1 MKQKDMLMSIL
12 FLVILGFIVYGVFQ
26 QNWRITPE
34 KAFNIASN
42 TINPPPQATPLG
54 VKTLNTTTN
63 QNYIVAWKIT
73 YKALDPREGMLI
85 EVQVTK
91 KGEIQSIIH
100 YPLTENEYMANISKI
115 LAYQIAEETLQNIL
129 NTPSSHNTGIPTIYY
144 AGRTWDITWEKTI
157 EDYIIP
163 EATFRVKIDAN
174 TGSVILIDNKLDII
188 QNITPPNETNIKRII
203 AIQIAE
209 THIINQLKTGYH
221 VENPQIR
228 GPTITEKILI
238 ERPRDTGQY
247 TPAWTVITRADCIKD
262 GKIVTL
268 GASITIDAQT
278 GEIVNEII
286 T

>member
-1 MKQKDMLMSIL
+1 MKQKYILMGISITL
-12 FLVILGFIVYGVFQ
+12 IFGFVVYDVFQ
-26 QNWRITPE
+26 QNRNITPE
-34 KAFNIASN
+34 KAFSIASN

-54 VKTLNTTTN
+54 VKILNTTTN
-63 QNYIVAWKIT
+63 QNYLISWKIT
-73 YKALDPREGMLI
+73 YKALDPREGMLV
-85 EVQVTK
+85 EAQVTK
-91 KGEIQSIIH
+91 KGEIQSIIQ
-100 YPLTENEYMANISKI
+100 YSLAENEYMANISKI
-115 LAYQIAEETLQNIL
+115 LAYQIAEDTLQNIL

-144 AGRTWDITWEKTI
+144 AGWTWDITWEKTI

-163 EATFRVKIDAN
+163 EATFQVKIDAN
-174 TGSVILIDNKLDII
+174 TGRVISIDNKLDTV

-209 THIINQLKTGYH
+209 THIINQLKTGYQ

-228 GPTITEKILI
+228 GPTITEKTLT
-238 ERPRDTGQY
+238 EHPRDTGQY
-247 TPAWTVITRADCIKD
+247 IPTWTVITRADCIKD